1 MYQEFYGLR
10 ENPFALTPDP
20 LFLYLSESH
29 RTAIES
35 LLCGIK
41 ERWGFM
47 VLTGDIGTGKT
58 TVCRALLGKLGPQ
71 VRTAV
76 IFNSWVSEGDLLKSI
91 LLDFGLPSARV
102 SKKDRMDCLNKFLIH
117 LLSQGEN
124 AVLIIDEA
132 QNLPVSVLEQI
143 RMLSNLETE
152 KEKMLQ
158 IILIGQLELGQKLQS
173 PALKQLNQ
181 RVAVR
186 YCLRPLT
193 RRETELYVEHRLT
206 VAGACGGIHFAGSAF
221 DEIYRFSRGV
231 PRLTNLLCHRSL
243 LAGFVEETNYIN
255 EKTVRK
261 ARTSLLEDEKGL
273 APLPFWSLCR
283 KTLPLYIVFFI
294 LVTSFFAGLLFSSP
308 DAKKYIGGKIQKAYY
323 QLSLALEKSA
333 LKIQVHE
340 SLRESREAPPK
351 GESQ

>member
-58 TVCRALLGKLGPQ
+58 TVCRALLGKLGPR

-76 IFNSWVSEGDLLKSI
+76 IFNSLVSEGDLLKSI
-91 LLDFGLPSARV
+91 LLDFGLPTTPV
-102 SKKDRMDCLNKFLIH
+102 SKKDRMDCLNKFLIQ

-124 AVLIIDEA
+124 AALIIDEA
-132 QNLPVSVLEQI
+132 QNVPVSVLEQI

-173 PALKQLNQ
+173 PALRQLNQ
-181 RVAVR
+181 RVAIR
-186 YCLRPLT
+186 CCLRPLT
-193 RRETELYVEHRLT
+193 RPETELYVKHRLR
-206 VAGACGGIHFAGSAF
+206 VAGAGGGIHFSASAF
-221 DEIYRFSRGV
+221 DEIYGFSRGV
-231 PRLTNLLCHRSL
+231 PRLTNLLCHRTL
-243 LAGFVEETNYIN
+243 LAGFVEGTNHIDN
-255 EKTVRK
+255 KTLRK
-261 ARTSLLEDEKGL
+261 ARASLLEDEKGL

-283 KTLPLYIVFFI
+283 KTLPLYIVFLI
-294 LVTSFFAGLLFSSP
+294 LLTSFFAGLLLSSQ
-308 DAKKYIGGKIQKAYY
+308 DAKNYIRGSLQKAYC
-323 QLSLALEKSA
+323 QFSPALEKSA
-333 LKIQVHE
+333 LKIQIYE
-340 SLRESREAPPK
+340 SFSRSRGALPK
-351 GESQ
+351 GESH